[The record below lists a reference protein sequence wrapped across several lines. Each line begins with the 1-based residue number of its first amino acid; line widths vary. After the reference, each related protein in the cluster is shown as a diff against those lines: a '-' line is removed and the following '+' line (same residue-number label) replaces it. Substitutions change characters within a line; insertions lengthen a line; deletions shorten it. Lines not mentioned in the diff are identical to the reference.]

1 MASYIEDKSAIAKLD
16 WAMSFQRTGK
26 FPLDRSSMFASVADA
41 TAYAKGDGSDA
52 RALGGTSYVGQVITV
67 FENDVVTVYKINA
80 DRTLGEVGK
89 ATSGDEKSIHLTDEG
104 ILALYGLDTAT
115 DGQMMRVK
123 VTNGEKSIEWYS
135 PDTSTVEGLQQS
147 VAKLQDTVGDDTK
160 GLVKTVSDQGK
171 KITDIEGKLTGAL
184 HYKGSCEFAAL
195 PTEGNVNGDVW
206 NVEDSGGKDAH
217 GNDIH
222 AGDNVIWNGTGWDVS
237 TGTIDLSAYAKS
249 TDVTAE
255 IGAAKTELEGKIND
269 VASAATKVTASTN
282 NGYVKVDGK
291 DVKVYELPT
300 ATADAIGGVKIA
312 AAGTADKV
320 VLDAEGVAGIDKVSA
335 AKIDGIVAKA
345 AKVTHSV
352 TMGTKT
358 FDGSAD
364 VTFTADDLPLPEKV
378 VTNEKYGTDTVAG
391 AVKSSTA
398 QDQVAIGVD
407 GKMTVNDISASK
419 VKGSVDSAKKVDH
432 TLTMGAKTFDGTADV
447 TFTTEDL
454 PLPTDLV
461 HKTDL
466 GTAEDAGLVK
476 GSAAQDKVSIGA
488 DGTMTVN
495 DISASK
501 VQGTVAKAADAEK
514 FGGIAAA
521 DAFVAG
527 ADTNLT
533 PKVKAA
539 AAADALAA
547 EKTISV
553 SGDATGSAKFDGSKD
568 ADIAIT
574 LADSGVNAG
583 TYQKVT
589 VDAKGRVTA
598 GAALEAT
605 DIPDL
610 TLAKITDA
618 GTLAGKSEVART
630 DITAEFEGQIKA
642 VEDKAHEHANK
653 TVLDGISSAKVTAW
667 DKAVEDVAKKANSA
681 TTLSGYGIEDAY
693 TKTEI
698 DGKLGGAFHY
708 KDSVNAYTDLPA
720 EPEIGD
726 VYNIK
731 TAGGIDS
738 QGVAIKA
745 GDNVV
750 CKTQKTGSEAAQWD
764 VLSGTVDLSA
774 YDTRA
779 QVEGKIKAAQDTLQG
794 NIDAATGRLD
804 TLETTVGNADSGLV
818 KKVNDVV
825 TAEAADAKKIAAL
838 ETTVGDA
845 TKGLVKSVTDNTAVI
860 TKLNGDANV
869 EGSVK
874 NLIAASATD
883 LSTKVDNIT
892 KDGGTI
898 DTKVAAHNTATDA
911 HSDLFAAKQ
920 NKVFQKTLTVAKNSF
935 AAAAADEPGEFV
947 GSFTIA
953 GVDVAKAYKVDVVPV
968 IDTTATHKAI
978 LAAGFLPMTSFEAG
992 VLKLY
997 ALKTPTADF
1006 EVSLTF
1012 TQIQ

>member
-1 MASYIEDKSAIAKLD
+1 MASYIEEKAAINKLD

-26 FPLDRSSMFASVADA
+26 FPLDRSSMFESVADA
-41 TAYAKGDGSDA
+41 TAYAKGDGSDS

-89 ATSGDEKSIHLTDEG
+89 ATSGDEKSIHLTEEG
-104 ILALYGLDTAT
+104 ILALYGFDAAT
-115 DGQMMRVK
+115 DNQQLRVK
-123 VTNGEKSIEWYS
+123 VVDGEKQLEWYS
-135 PDTSTVEGLQQS
+135 PDTSTVDGLQAA
-147 VAKLQDTVGDDTK
+147 VKTLQDTVGDSTK
-160 GLVKTVSDQGK
+160 GLVKTVADQGE
-171 KITDIEGKLTGAL
+171 KITAIEGKLTGAL
-184 HYKGSCEFAAL
+184 HYKGSCKFAEL
-195 PTEGNVNGDVW
+195 PAEGNTQGDVW
-206 NVEDSGGKDAH
+206 NVEDAGGKDAH

-237 TGTIDLSAYAKS
+237 TGTIDLSSYDTSAQ
-249 TDVTAE
+249 VTE
-255 IGAAKTELEGKIND
+255 KVDAAKEELQGKIEE
-269 VASAATKVTASTN
+269 VANAATKVEASETN
-282 NGYVKVDGK
+282 GNVKVDSK
-291 DVKVYELPT
+291 EVKVYTLPT
-300 ATADAIGGVKIA
+300 ATADALGGIKVS

-335 AKIDGIVAKA
+335 SKIDGVVAEA

-352 TMGTKT
+352 KMGDKT

-364 VTFTADDLPLPEKV
+364 VTFTAEDLPLPEKV

-391 AVKSSTA
+391 AVKSSDA
-398 QDQVAIGVD
+398 QDQVAIGTD

-432 TLTMGAKTFDGTADV
+432 TLTMGTKAFDGSADV
-447 TFTTEDL
+447 TFTTDDL
-454 PLPTDLV
+454 PLPDDLV

-466 GTAEDAGLVK
+466 GTADAAGLVK
-476 GSAAQDKVSIGA
+476 GSADKDKVAIGV
-488 DGTMTVN
+488 DGTMSLNTV
-495 DISASK
+495 SASK
-501 VQGTVAKAADAEK
+501 IDGTVAKAADAEK
-514 FGGIAAA
+514 LGGVAAG
-521 DAFVAG
+521 DILVAG
-527 ADTNLT
+527 ADTTLT
-533 PKVKAA
+533 SKVKAA
-539 AAADALAA
+539 AAADQLAA
-547 EKTISV
+547 EKTISIA
-553 SGDATGSAKFDGSKD
+553 GDATGSAKFDGSKD
-568 ADIAIT
+568 AEIT
-574 LADSGVNAG
+574 VTLKDSGVTAG

-589 VDAKGRVTA
+589 VDAKGLVTGGDKLA
-598 GAALEAT
+598 VS

-618 GTLAGKSEVART
+618 GALAGKSEVARA
-630 DITAEFEGQIKA
+630 DIAAEFEADIKA

-653 TVLDGISSAKVTAW
+653 TVLDGISTAKVTGW
-667 DKAVEDVAKKANSA
+667 DKAVEDVAKKADKA
-681 TTLSGYGIEDAY
+681 TSLSGYGIEDAY

-708 KDSVNAYTDLPA
+708 KDSVDSYTDLPA

-726 VYNIK
+726 VYNVK
-731 TAGGIDS
+731 TAGGTDS
-738 QGVAIKA
+738 QGDDIKA

-750 CKTQKTGSEAAQWD
+750 CKSKKTDETAAQWD

-779 QVEGKIKAAQDTLQG
+779 QVEAKIKTAQDTLQG

-804 TLETTVGNADSGLV
+804 TLETTVGNAESGLV

-825 TAEAADAKKIAAL
+825 TAEAADAKKISAL
-838 ETTVGDA
+838 ETTVGNA
-845 TKGLVKSVTDNTAVI
+845 ESGLVKSVADNTAAI
-860 TKLNGDANV
+860 TKLNGDAET

-874 NLIAASATD
+874 NLIAASSSD
-883 LSTKVDNIT
+883 LSTKLENIT

-898 DTKVAAHNTATDA
+898 DTKIEAHNTAEDA
-911 HSDLFAAKQ
+911 HADLFAAKQ
-920 NKVFQKTLTVAKNSF
+920 NKVFQQSLTVAKASF
-935 AAAAADEPGEFV
+935 AAAGDDEPGDYV

-953 GVDVAKAYKVDVVPV
+953 GVDTAKAYKVDVVPV
-968 IDTTATHKAI
+968 IDSTATHKAI

-997 ALKTPTADF
+997 ALKAPTADF

>member
-1 MASYIEDKSAIAKLD
+1 MASYIEEKAAINKLD

-26 FPLDRSSMFASVADA
+26 FPLDRSSMFATYTDA
-41 TAYAKGDGSDA
+41 VAYAKGDGSDS
-52 RALGGTSYVGQVITV
+52 RAIGGTSYVGQVITV

-104 ILALYGLDTAT
+104 ILALYGFDTAT
-115 DGQMMRVK
+115 DGQMLRMK
-123 VTNGEKSIEWYS
+123 VTEEGRSIEWYT
-135 PDTSTVEGLQQS
+135 PDSSTVEGLQAAVQ
-147 VAKLQDTVGDDTK
+147 KLQDTVGDATK
-160 GLVKTVSDQGK
+160 GLVKDVADQGK
-171 KITDIEGKLTGAL
+171 KITEIEGKLTGAL
-184 HYKGSCEFAAL
+184 HYKGSCKFAEL
-195 PTEGNVNGDVW
+195 PAEGNVNGDVW
-206 NVEDSGGKDAH
+206 NVEDAGGKDAH

-249 TDVTAE
+249 ADVTKE
-255 IGAAKTELEGKIND
+255 IGDAKTELQGKID
-269 VASAATKVTASTN
+269 EVANAATKVEASETN
-282 NGYVKVDGK
+282 GNVKVDGK
-291 DVKVYELPT
+291 EVKVYTLPT

-335 AKIDGIVAKA
+335 AKIDGVVAEA

-352 TMGTKT
+352 KMGTKT

-364 VTFTADDLPLPEKV
+364 ITFTADDLPLPEKV
-378 VTNEKYGTDTVAG
+378 VTNDKYGSDTVGG
-391 AVKSSTA
+391 AVKSSDA
-398 QDQVAIGVD
+398 QDQVAIGTD
-407 GKMTVNDISASK
+407 GKMTVNDISATK

-432 TLTMGAKTFDGTADV
+432 ALTMGTKTFDGSADITFTAD
-447 TFTTEDL
+447 DL
-454 PLPTDLV
+454 PLPDDLV
-461 HKTDL
+461 HKSDL
-466 GTAEDAGLVK
+466 GSATAAGLVK
-476 GSAAQDKVSIGA
+476 GSADKDKVAIGE
-488 DGTMTVN
+488 DGTMSLNTV
-495 DISASK
+495 SGSK
-501 VQGTVAKAADAEK
+501 VDGAVAKATDADK
-514 FGGIAAA
+514 LGGVAAA
-521 DAFVAG
+521 DVFVAG
-527 ADTNLT
+527 ADTTLT
-533 PKVKAA
+533 SKVKAA
-539 AAADALAA
+539 AAADQLAA

-553 SGDATGSAKFDGSKD
+553 TGDATGSAKFDGSKD
-568 ADIAIT
+568 AAIDIT
-574 LADSGVNAG
+574 LKDSGVTAG
-583 TYQKVT
+583 TYTKVT
-589 VDAKGRVTA
+589 VDAQGRATKGETLDA
-598 GAALEAT
+598 S

-618 GTLAGKSEVART
+618 GTLAGKDEVART
-630 DITAEFEGQIKA
+630 DITAEFEAQIKA
-642 VEDKAHEHANK
+642 LENGNHTHANK
-653 TVLDGISSAKVTAW
+653 TVLDGVTTAKVTAW
-667 DKAVEDVAKKANSA
+667 DKAVEDVAKKADSA
-681 TTLSGYGIEDAY
+681 TTLAGYGIEDAY

-708 KDSVNAYTDLPA
+708 KDSVDAFTDLP
-720 EPEIGD
+720 EDPEIGD

-731 TAGGIDS
+731 TAGGTDS
-738 QGVAIKA
+738 QGIAVKA

-750 CKTQKTGSEAAQWD
+750 CKSKKTETEAAQWD

-779 QVEGKIKAAQDTLQG
+779 QVEAKIKTAQDTLQG

-804 TLETTVGNADSGLV
+804 TLEGTVGDADSGLV

-838 ETTVGDA
+838 EGTVGDD
-845 TKGLVKSVTDNTAVI
+845 TKGLVKSVTDNTAAI
-860 TKLNGDANV
+860 TKLNGDADV

-898 DTKVAAHNTATDA
+898 DTKVAAHNTAADA
-911 HSDLFAAKQ
+911 HAELFAAKQ
-920 NKVFQKTLTVAKNSF
+920 NKVFQKALTVAKASF
-935 AAAAADEPGEFV
+935 AAAGADEPGDFV

-953 GVDVAKAYKVDVVPV
+953 GVDVTKAYKVDVVPV

-1012 TQIQ
+1012 TQVQ

>member
-1 MASYIEDKSAIAKLD
+1 MASYIEEKAAINKLD

-26 FPLDRSSMFASVADA
+26 FPLDRSSMFATYADA
-41 TAYAKGDGSDA
+41 VAYAKGDGSDS
-52 RALGGTSYVGQVITV
+52 RAIGGTSYVGQVITV

-104 ILALYGLDTAT
+104 ILALYGFDTAT
-115 DGQMMRVK
+115 DGQMLRMK
-123 VTNGEKSIEWYS
+123 VTEEGRSIEWYT
-135 PDTSTVEGLQQS
+135 PDSSTVEGLQAAVQ
-147 VAKLQDTVGDDTK
+147 KLQDTVGDATK
-160 GLVKTVSDQGK
+160 GLVKDVADQGK
-171 KITDIEGKLTGAL
+171 KITEIEGKLTGAL
-184 HYKGSCEFAAL
+184 HYKGSCKFAEL
-195 PTEGNVNGDVW
+195 PVEGNVNGDVW
-206 NVEDSGGKDAH
+206 NVEDAGGKDAH

-249 TDVTAE
+249 ADVTKE
-255 IGAAKTELEGKIND
+255 IGDAKTELQGKIDD
-269 VASAATKVTASTN
+269 VANAATKVEASETN
-282 NGYVKVDGK
+282 GNVKVDGK
-291 DVKVYELPT
+291 EVKVYTLPT

-335 AKIDGIVAKA
+335 AKIDGIVAEA

-352 TMGTKT
+352 KMGTKT

-364 VTFTADDLPLPEKV
+364 ITFTADDLPLPEKV
-378 VTNEKYGTDTVAG
+378 VTNDKYGTDTVGG
-391 AVKSSTA
+391 AVKSSDA
-398 QDQVAIGVD
+398 QDQVAIGTD
-407 GKMTVNDISASK
+407 GKMTVNDISATK

-432 TLTMGAKTFDGTADV
+432 TLTMGTKTFDGSADV
-447 TFTTEDL
+447 SFTTDDL
-454 PLPTDLV
+454 PLPDDLV

-466 GTAEDAGLVK
+466 GSATAAGLVK
-476 GSAAQDKVSIGA
+476 SSTDKDKVAIGE
-488 DGTMTVN
+488 DGTMSLNTV
-495 DISASK
+495 SGSK
-501 VQGTVAKAADAEK
+501 IDGAVAKATDADK
-514 FGGIAAA
+514 LGGVAAA
-521 DAFVAG
+521 DVFVAG
-527 ADTNLT
+527 ADTTLT
-533 PKVKAA
+533 SKVKAA
-539 AAADALAA
+539 AAADQLAA

-553 SGDATGSAKFDGSKD
+553 TGDATGNAKFDGSKD
-568 ADIAIT
+568 AAIDIT
-574 LADSGVNAG
+574 LKDSGVTAG
-583 TYQKVT
+583 TYTKVT
-589 VDAKGRVTA
+589 VDAQGRATKGETLDA
-598 GAALEAT
+598 S

-618 GTLAGKSEVART
+618 GTLAGKDEVART
-630 DITAEFEGQIKA
+630 DITAEFEAQIKA
-642 VEDKAHEHANK
+642 LENGNHTHANK
-653 TVLDGISSAKVTAW
+653 TVLDGVTTAKVTAW
-667 DKAVEDVAKKANSA
+667 DKAVEDVAKKADSA
-681 TTLSGYGIEDAY
+681 TTLAGYGIEDAY

-708 KDSVNAYTDLPA
+708 KDSVDAFTDLP
-720 EPEIGD
+720 EDPEIGD

-731 TAGGIDS
+731 TAGGTDS
-738 QGVAIKA
+738 QGIAVKA

-750 CKTQKTGSEAAQWD
+750 CKSKKTETEAAQWD

-779 QVEGKIKAAQDTLQG
+779 QVEAKIKTAQDTLQG

-804 TLETTVGNADSGLV
+804 TLEGTVGDADSGLV

-838 ETTVGDA
+838 EGTVGDD
-845 TKGLVKSVTDNTAVI
+845 TKGLVKSVTDNTAAI
-860 TKLNGDANV
+860 TKLNGDTDV

-898 DTKVAAHNTATDA
+898 DTKVAAHNTDADA
-911 HSDLFAAKQ
+911 HAELFAAKQ
-920 NKVFQKTLTVAKNSF
+920 NKVFQKTLTVAKASF
-935 AAAAADEPGEFV
+935 AAAAADEPGDFV

-953 GVDVAKAYKVDVVPV
+953 GIDTTKNYKVDVVPV

-1006 EVSLTF
+1006 EASLTF

>member
-1 MASYIEDKSAIAKLD
+1 MASYIEENAAINKLD

-26 FPLDRSSMFASVADA
+26 FPLDRSSMFGTYADA
-41 TAYAKGDGSDA
+41 VAYATGDGSDS
-52 RALGGTSYVGQVITV
+52 RAIGGTSYIGQVITV

-89 ATSGDEKSIHLTDEG
+89 ATAGDEKSIHLTDEG

-115 DGQMMRVK
+115 DGQMLRVK
-123 VTNGEKSIEWYS
+123 VTGGVKSIEWYS
-135 PDTSTVEGLQQS
+135 PDTSTVEGLQQA
-147 VAKLQDTVGDDTK
+147 VKKLQDTVGDDTK
-160 GLVKTVSDQGK
+160 GLVKTVADQGK

-184 HYKGSCEFAAL
+184 HYKGSCKFAAL

-206 NVEDSGGKDAH
+206 NVEDAGGKDAH

-269 VASAATKVTASTN
+269 VASAATKVAASTN
-282 NGYVKVDGK
+282 NGYVKVDDK

-300 ATADAIGGVKIA
+300 ATAEAIGGVKIA

-335 AKIDGIVAKA
+335 SKIDGIVAEA

-352 TMGTKT
+352 KMGTKT

-364 VTFTADDLPLPEKV
+364 ITFTAEDLPLPEKV
-378 VTNEKYGTDTVAG
+378 VTNEKFGTDTVGGAG
-391 AVKSSTA
+391 KSSDA
-398 QDQVAIGVD
+398 QDQVAIGAD
-407 GKMTVNDISASK
+407 GKMTVNNISASK

-432 TLTMGAKTFDGTADV
+432 TLTMGTKTFDGSADV
-447 TFTTEDL
+447 SFTTEDL

-461 HKTDL
+461 RKTDL
-466 GTAEDAGLVK
+466 GTATAAGLVK
-476 GSAAQDKVSIGA
+476 GSAAQDQVAIGA

-501 VQGTVAKAADAEK
+501 VQGTVAKATNADK
-514 FGGIAAA
+514 LGGVAATEV
-521 DAFVAG
+521 FVAG

-533 PKVKAA
+533 SKVKAA

-553 SGDATGSAKFDGSKD
+553 SGDATGSAKFDGSKN

-574 LADSGVNAG
+574 LKDSGVTAG

-598 GAALEAT
+598 GTALEAA

-618 GTLAGKSEVART
+618 GDLAGKSEVART
-630 DITAEFEGQIKA
+630 DINAEFEAQIKA

-667 DKAVEDVAKKANSA
+667 DKAVEDVAKKANSS

-708 KDSVNAYTDLPA
+708 KDSVNAYSDLPA
-720 EPEIGD
+720 EPDIGD

-731 TAGGIDS
+731 TGGGTDS
-738 QGVAIKA
+738 QGVTIKA

-750 CKTQKTGSEAAQWD
+750 CKTKKTETEAAQWD
-764 VLSGTVDLSA
+764 VLSGTVDLSS

-779 QVEGKIKAAQDTLQG
+779 QVEAKIKTAQDTLQG

-838 ETTVGDA
+838 ETTVGNN
-845 TKGLVKSVTDNTAVI
+845 TKGLVKDVADNKDAIDT
-860 TKLNGDANV
+860 LNGTA
-869 EGSVK
+869 ETTGSVK
-874 NLIAASATD
+874 NLIAASATE
-883 LSTKVDNIT
+883 LTSKIT
-892 KDGGTI
+892 DITEDGGTI
-898 DTKVAAHNTATDA
+898 DTKVTAHNTAADA
-911 HSDLFAAKQ
+911 HADLFAAKQ
-920 NKVFQKTLTVAKNSF
+920 NKVFQKTLTVARASF
-935 AAAAADEPGEFV
+935 TAAGADEPGEFV
-947 GSFTIA
+947 GSFTIV

-1006 EVSLTF
+1006 SVSLTF
-1012 TQIQ
+1012 TEIQ

>member
-1 MASYIEDKSAIAKLD
+1 MASYIEDKAAINKLD

-26 FPLDRSSMFASVADA
+26 FPLDRSSMFDSYADA
-41 TAYAKGDGSDA
+41 VAYATGDGSDS
-52 RALGGTSYVGQVITV
+52 RAIGGTSYIGQVITV

-89 ATSGDEKSIHLTDEG
+89 ATAGDEKSIHLTDEG

-115 DGQMMRVK
+115 DGQMLRVK
-123 VTNGEKSIEWYS
+123 VTGGVKSIEWYS
-135 PDTSTVEGLQQS
+135 PDTSTVEGLQQA
-147 VAKLQDTVGDDTK
+147 VKKLQDTVGDDTK
-160 GLVKTVSDQGK
+160 GLVKTVADQGK

-184 HYKGSCEFAAL
+184 HYKGSCKFAAL

-206 NVEDSGGKDAH
+206 NVEDAGGKDAH

-269 VASAATKVTASTN
+269 VASAATKVAASTN
-282 NGYVKVDGK
+282 NGYVKVDEK

-300 ATADAIGGVKIA
+300 ATAEAIGGVKIA

-335 AKIDGIVAKA
+335 SKIDGVVGEA

-352 TMGTKT
+352 KMGTKT

-378 VTNEKYGTDTVAG
+378 VTNEKYGTDTVGG
-391 AVKSSTA
+391 AVKSSDA
-398 QDQVAIGVD
+398 QDQVAIGAD
-407 GKMTVNDISASK
+407 GKMTVNNISASK

-432 TLTMGAKTFDGTADV
+432 TLTMGTKTFDGSADV
-447 TFTTEDL
+447 SFTTEDL

-461 HKTDL
+461 RKTDL
-466 GTAEDAGLVK
+466 GTATAAGLVK
-476 GSAAQDKVSIGA
+476 GSAAQDQVSIGT

-501 VQGTVAKAADAEK
+501 VQGTVAKATNADK
-514 FGGIAAA
+514 LGGVAATEV
-521 DAFVAG
+521 FVAG

-533 PKVKAA
+533 SKVKAA

-553 SGDATGSAKFDGSKD
+553 SGDATGSAKFDGSKN

-574 LADSGVNAG
+574 LKDSGVTAG

-598 GAALEAT
+598 GTALEAA

-618 GTLAGKSEVART
+618 GDLAGKSEVART
-630 DITAEFEGQIKA
+630 DINAEFEAQIKA

-667 DKAVEDVAKKANSA
+667 DNAVVDVAKKANSS

-708 KDSVNAYTDLPA
+708 KDSVNAYSDLPA
-720 EPEIGD
+720 EPDIGD

-731 TAGGIDS
+731 TGGGTDS
-738 QGVAIKA
+738 QGVTIKA

-750 CKTQKTGSEAAQWD
+750 CKTKKTETEAAQWD
-764 VLSGTVDLSA
+764 VLSGTVDLSS

-779 QVEGKIKAAQDTLQG
+779 QVEAKIKTAQDTLQG

-825 TAEAADAKKIAAL
+825 TAEAADAKKIATL
-838 ETTVGDA
+838 ETTVGNN
-845 TKGLVKSVTDNTAVI
+845 TKGLVKDVADNKDAIDT
-860 TKLNGDANV
+860 LNGTA
-869 EGSVK
+869 ETTGSVK
-874 NLIAASATD
+874 NLIAASATELTSKITD
-883 LSTKVDNIT
+883 IT

-898 DTKVAAHNTATDA
+898 DTKVTAHNTAADA
-911 HSDLFAAKQ
+911 HADLFAAKQ
-920 NKVFQKTLTVAKNSF
+920 NKVFQKTLTVARASF
-935 AAAAADEPGEFV
+935 AAAGADEPGEFV
-947 GSFTIA
+947 GSFTIV

-1006 EVSLTF
+1006 SVSLTF
-1012 TQIQ
+1012 TEIQ

>member
-123 VTNGEKSIEWYS
+123 VTDGEKSIEWYS

-269 VASAATKVTASTN
+269 VASAATKVAASTN
-282 NGYVKVDGK
+282 NGYVKVDDK

-300 ATADAIGGVKIA
+300 ATTEAIGGVKIA

-335 AKIDGIVAKA
+335 SKIDGVVAKA

-432 TLTMGAKTFDGTADV
+432 TLTMGTKAFDGTADV
-447 TFTTEDL
+447 SFTTEDL

-461 HKTDL
+461 HNTDL
-466 GTAEDAGLVK
+466 GTAEAAGLVK
-476 GSAAQDKVSIGA
+476 SSAAQDKVAIGA

-568 ADIAIT
+568 ANIAIT

-598 GAALEAT
+598 GAALEAA

-708 KDSVNAYTDLPA
+708 KDSVNSYTDLPA

-726 VYNIK
+726 VYNIRIS
-731 TAGGIDS
+731 GGTDS

-750 CKTQKTGSEAAQWD
+750 CKTKKTESEAAQWD

-779 QVEGKIKAAQDTLQG
+779 QVEAKIKTAQDTLQG